1 VSIRSGWLAATA
13 GPDWATGAFEAEGT
27 GGGGAEADGTPAFG
41 TGPVAIGAGA
51 AAAGIGPVAAGDDKP
66 PNAPDVVTGDDMLLP
81 GAIWMFWMF
90 GPSDVVVGAVP
101 APMNAFD
108 PAIGITGGGVLVV
121 LVDVPAAPVPAGTS
135 VTPAVGT
142 DTLALPDGVLPDQV
156 LGLPVAGPPVAA
168 AA

>member
-1 VSIRSGWLAATA
+1 MSIRSGWLAATA
-13 GPDWATGAFEAEGT
+13 GPDWATGGAEDVDGT
-27 GGGGAEADGTPAFG
+27 DAGGTEADGTAAFG
-41 TGPVAIGAGA
+41 TGR
-51 AAAGIGPVAAGDDKP
+51 VAAGDDRP
-66 PNAPDVVTGDDMLLP
+66 PNAPDVVTGGDMLP
-81 GAIWMFWMF
+81 GAIWML

-108 PAIGITGGGVLVV
+108 PEIGITGGGVLVV
-121 LVDVPAAPVPAGTS
+121 VEPVEVPAAPVPAGTS